1 MQAQQLRKD
10 YPKARTAASTTPAAR
25 SIPVGRVLA
34 FAMVLAIVLLAGALI
49 VRSLPQSQSGSTTI
63 SISQQAPDAA
73 ERNAAAAAEL
83 AGVERWQGLAGA
95 QGGVLQEQTPDAK
108 DRNAQV
114 AGNDGVGPIDGV
126 GPTE

>member
-1 MQAQQLRKD
+1 MQAHQLNQE
-10 YPKARTAASTTPAAR
+10 YPKARSATARSAASQ
-25 SIPVGRVLA
+25 SVPVGRALA

-63 SISQQAPDAA
+63 SISHQAPDAA

-83 AGVERWQGLAGA
+83 AGVQRWQGVAGA
-95 QGGVLQEQTPDAK
+95 QEGVPREQTPDAR
-108 DRNAQV
+108 DRNDQV
-114 AGNDGVGPIDGV
+114 ARDGGV